1 MNYNF
6 EISYHKIV
14 CSVTLQNGGNVSL
27 FDPFAHTN
35 QDADSIRN
43 FDFVRG
49 ESKEEK
55 EKVRIEGAYCTV
67 VTIGEKFLERKIFN
81 EVMKKI
87 DDIRKMIR
95 TYFIIRGRGSVWAIK
110 YLNYELLKSI

>member
-1 MNYNF
+1 MRLTFFNQRNKLNYNF
-6 EISYHKIV
+6 EISYHNIV

-27 FDPFAHTN
+27 FDPFTHTN

-43 FDFVRG
+43 FDFVRR

-67 VTIGEKFLERKIFN
+67 VTIGEKFLERKTFK

-95 TYFIIRGRGSVWAIK
+95 TYFII
-110 YLNYELLKSI
+110 